1 MTLEEEI
8 AAVLYWREE
17 DSLLTKLDYFKTK
30 LWYYRAESSNLKQ
43 SSRDQMPEHILKVE
57 NLIKS
62 RMAEALTS
70 PYEIVRLM
78 AQEIMKE
85 SKNPYP

>member
-8 AAVLYWREE
+8 ANVILYWKIGE
-17 DSLLTKLDYFKTK
+17 SIPSKLRYLQTK
-30 LWYYRAESSNLKQ
+30 LWYHGGGGTGKIIGGKS
-43 SSRDQMPEHILKVE
+43 EHVIKAE

-70 PYEIVRLM
+70 PYEELRII
-78 AQEIMKE
+78 AQSIMKE
-85 SKNPYP
+85 EDNK